1 MRKDS
6 RGIQDAS
13 GVRVGRIVG
22 VGVGGEGRGI
32 VVITYPNAML
42 NTTKMLRIKKMI

>member
-6 RGIQDAS
+6 KDIQAAS
-13 GVRVGRIVG
+13 GVSVGTSVG

-32 VVITYPNAML
+32 VVITYPSAML
-42 NTTKMLRIKKMI
+42 NTTKMLRIKKII